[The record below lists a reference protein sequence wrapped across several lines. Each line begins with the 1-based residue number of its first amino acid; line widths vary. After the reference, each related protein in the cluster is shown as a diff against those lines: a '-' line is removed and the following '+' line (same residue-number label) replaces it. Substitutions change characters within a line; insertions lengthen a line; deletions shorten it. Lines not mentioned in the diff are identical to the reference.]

1 LNPAS
6 DPFAEDVLNGLSN
19 ENKSLLPK
27 YFYDLKGSELFEKI
41 TRTEDYYPTRTEL
54 SILSDYADEIS
65 GKNADVNLL
74 VELGSGTSFKTKV
87 LIESFLSFNNNLKY
101 IPVDVSD
108 IIIKSSEKLIEEFPD
123 LKISGFISFYEDGIK
138 LINEIFDQDKLIL
151 FLGSSIGNFSP
162 EGSFSFLKKISSFMN
177 ENDKLIIGFDLIK
190 DDKILNEAYND
201 SEGYT
206 SEFNKN
212 ILRRINNE
220 LNGNFDLNKFRHVA
234 FFNKKKSRIEM
245 HLESLI
251 DQKVFI
257 EDLDKEFNFRKG
269 ERIHT
274 ENSYKFSIEKIK
286 ELSSAAGLELENF
299 YSDNKKWFSLCSFKK
314 IKNKNAVN

>member
-1 LNPAS
+1 
-6 DPFAEDVLNGLSN
+6 
-19 ENKSLLPK
+19 
-27 YFYDLKGSELFEKI
+27 
-41 TRTEDYYPTRTEL
+41 
-54 SILSDYADEIS
+54 
-65 GKNADVNLL
+65 L

-87 LIESFLSFNNNLKY
+87 LIDSFLSLHHNLQY
-101 IPVDVSD
+101 VPIDVSD
-108 IIIKSSEKLIEEFPD
+108 IIIESSKQLIEEFTE
-123 LKISGFISFYEDGIK
+123 LKITGFISFYEDGMK
-138 LINEIFDQDKLIL
+138 LLNEISNQSKLIL
-151 FLGSSIGNFSP
+151 FLGSSIGNFTP
-162 EGSFSFLKKISSFMN
+162 EGSLSFLKKVSSFMN

-190 DDKILNEAYND
+190 DDKVLNEAYND
-201 SEGYT
+201 REGYT

-212 ILRRINNE
+212 ILSRINNE

-251 DQKVFI
+251 NQKVFI
-257 EDLDKEFNFRKG
+257 EDLDKEFNFKKG

-286 ELSSAAGLELENF
+286 ELSSAAELELENF
-299 YSDNKKWFSLCSFKK
+299 YSDNKNWFSLCSFKK